1 MAAIPP
7 QDEERPFDA
16 GSPWSRGGDWE
27 RWDEPVGPFADHML
41 IVQSGGWHPNDAP
54 FVYQHRD
61 KLLLLVGNAQGWL
74 LAELHFDRKS
84 CSYVESRRSEFAWP
98 REALTALL
106 SRIVTGTERD
116 AEVLGRVSEDF
127 HAWASKQL
135 AVAHRI
141 DHDLCPLSGN

>member
-7 QDEERPFDA
+7 QDEERQFPA
-16 GSPWSRGGDWE
+16 GSPRSEGDDWA
-27 RWDEPVGPFADHML
+27 RWAMPAVPFADHSL
-41 IVQSGGWHPNDAP
+41 IVPSRGWHPNDAP

-74 LAELHFDRKS
+74 LAELRFDRQS

-116 AEVLGRVSEDF
+116 AEVLGQVSDDF
-127 HAWASKQL
+127 HAWASEQL
-135 AVAHRI
+135 AVAHRFGP
-141 DHDLCPLSGN
+141 DLCPLCGK